1 MKMPKTKF
9 VLVNHNILDFEIY
22 KEDFHALAAAF
33 KSELFEIATKYGFQ
47 LVKIGK
53 YSDLKKRVVF
63 YNKHRDMELVV
74 MMRKKMPPEFV

>member
-1 MKMPKTKF
+1 MKQPKTKF
-9 VLVNHNILDFEIY
+9 VLVNHSILDFEVY

-33 KSELFEIATKYGFQ
+33 KSDLFEVATKYGFQ

-53 YSDLKKRVVF
+53 YSDLRKRVVF

-74 MMRKKMPPEFV
+74 VLRKKWPLEFV